1 MSGNFT
7 GNSESI
13 IRSELWQAQ
22 LEEILHEN
30 LLGVPF
36 VRQVDFPDGTAFTM
50 PSIGTPLTRD
60 LPEGAEVTFDALDT
74 GEVTIT
80 MNEPIISA
88 NSISEVLLEDSM
100 WAQDLLSAVP
110 EEQAQAIME
119 RFETD
124 TLALAMQQFAGTDNE
139 NKINGVA
146 HRKIGSGTNETM
158 ATTDFAFAGYSLKK
172 AKIARKNLVAI
183 VDPSV
188 AYALE
193 TATNLSNVSNN
204 PRWEGIIESGIEQ
217 NYRFIRNVYG
227 FDVFESNM
235 LPDMNETIGGK
246 TTTAGKANL
255 FMSLAR
261 PSIAPFVLAWRRKP
275 KLVSEF
281 NNKLKQLEID
291 TTARWGSGFRRIIM
305 GRESITSGASAGNKR
320 RAATHYGTR
329 EVQDKIG
336 SKYAGKH
343 GEEVYEVT
351 FNYDDLPAEGLD
363 EAILRIPVG
372 ARVTAATLHVVTAFA
387 GGTSLTVG
395 LNQPDG
401 TVIDA
406 DGLITAANAPLA
418 NIDADSDVIDGTGV
432 LVGAVTGLA
441 AEGQV
446 VVAASGTFTAGK
458 ATVRVTFEPL
468 VDRA

>member
-1 MSGNFT
+1 MSGNNT
-7 GNSESI
+7 GNSDSI

-60 LPEGAEVTFDALDT
+60 LPEGSEVTFDALDT

-80 MNEPIISA
+80 MNQPVISA
-88 NSISEVLLEDSM
+88 NSISEVLIEDSM
-100 WAQDLLSAVP
+100 WAQDLLSAIP

-119 RFETD
+119 RFESD
-124 TLALAMQQFAGTDNE
+124 TLALAMQQFAGAN
-139 NKINGVA
+139 NQNLINGVA
-146 HRKIGSGTNETM
+146 HRKIGSGTGETM

-204 PRWEGIIESGIEQ
+204 PRWEGIIESGIEN

-227 FDVFESNM
+227 FDVFESNL

-246 TTTAGKANL
+246 TTTNGKANL

-275 KLVSEF
+275 KLIAEMD
-281 NNKLKQLEID
+281 NKLHELQVQ
-291 TTARWGSGFRRIIM
+291 TTARWGSGLVRDENLVVI
-305 GRESITSGASAGNKR
+305 
-320 RAATHYGTR
+320 GT
-329 EVQDKIG
+329 D
-336 SKYAGKH
+336 
-343 GEEVYEVT
+343 T
-351 FNYDDLPAEGLD
+351 D
-363 EAILRIPVG
+363 
-372 ARVTAATLHVVTAFA
+372 
-387 GGTSLTVG
+387 
-395 LNQPDG
+395 
-401 TVIDA
+401 
-406 DGLITAANAPLA
+406 
-418 NIDADSDVIDGTGV
+418 
-432 LVGAVTGLA
+432 
-441 AEGQV
+441 QV
-446 VVAASGTFTAGK
+446 S
-458 ATVRVTFEPL
+458 
-468 VDRA
+468 